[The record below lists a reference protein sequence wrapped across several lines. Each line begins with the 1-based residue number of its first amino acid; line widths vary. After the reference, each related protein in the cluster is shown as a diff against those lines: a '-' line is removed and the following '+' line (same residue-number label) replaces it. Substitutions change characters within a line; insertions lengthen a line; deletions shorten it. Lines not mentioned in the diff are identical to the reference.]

1 MNLTFSTQQ
10 CLLALL
16 EKWKRSIDRGK
27 VFGALLSDL
36 SKAFDCLN
44 HDLLIAKL
52 NAYGFSLPALRL
64 IHACLL
70 NREQR
75 TRINNSYSTC
85 AEIVF
90 GVPQGSILG
99 PLLFNIFLTDL
110 FFIAN
115 RMDIANYA
123 DDNTPYATAND
134 IGSLI
139 ASLEEA
145 SKSLFTWFDNNLMK
159 SNADKC
165 YLLVSSNEKV
175 SIKIGSHEIANT
187 QHEKLL
193 GVHLD
198 SGLSFDYHISEIC
211 KKASSKVC
219 ALARVTS
226 GMILAKKLSLM
237 NAFFN
242 SQFNYCPLIWMC
254 HSCEDNNNINRL
266 HERCLRIIYN
276 DKQSSFNALLEKD
289 GSVSI
294 HERNIKILATEMFK
308 VSKNLPPPQMHE
320 IFKLKGQSHYNL
332 RYNSLFFRP
341 LVKSVYKGTESLTFL
356 GPKIWDILPDTY
368 KDMPDLNSFKLA

>member
-1 MNLTFSTQQ
+1 MFKQMSSFFDDIFSKYQYGFIKGFSTQQ

-16 EKWKRSIDRGK
+16 EKSKRSIDRGK
-27 VFGALLSDL
+27 VFGALLTDL
-36 SKAFDCLN
+36 SKVFDCLN

-52 NAYGFSLPALRL
+52 NGYGFSLTALRL
-64 IHACLL
+64 IHEDLL
-70 NREQR
+70 NRKQR
-75 TRINNSYSTC
+75 TRINNSYSTWV
-85 AEIVF
+85 EIVF

-99 PLLFNIFLTDL
+99 PRLFNIFLTDL

-115 RMDIANYA
+115 SMDISNYA
-123 DDNTPYATAND
+123 DDSMAYATAND
-134 IGSLI
+134 IDSLT

-165 YLLVSSNEKV
+165 HLLVSSNEKV
-175 SIKIGSHEIANT
+175 TIKIGSHEIANT
-187 QHEKLL
+187 KCEKLL

-211 KKASSKVC
+211 KKASRKVC

-226 GMILAKKLSLM
+226 CMSLSKNYSLM

-242 SQFNYCPLIWMC
+242 SQFNNCPLIWMC
-254 HSCEDNNNINRL
+254 HSCKNNNKINRL
-266 HERCLRIIYN
+266 HVRCLRIIYN
-276 DKQSSFNALLEKD
+276 DKRLSFNALLEKD

-308 VSKNLPPPQMHE
+308 VNKNLAPPQMPE
-320 IFKLKGQSHYNL
+320 IFKLKDQPHYNL
-332 RYNSLFFRP
+332 RYNSL
-341 LVKSVYKGTESLTFL
+341 YL
-356 GPKIWDILPDTY
+356 GPLLSQSIKVLKVY
-368 KDMPDLNSFKLA
+368 RF